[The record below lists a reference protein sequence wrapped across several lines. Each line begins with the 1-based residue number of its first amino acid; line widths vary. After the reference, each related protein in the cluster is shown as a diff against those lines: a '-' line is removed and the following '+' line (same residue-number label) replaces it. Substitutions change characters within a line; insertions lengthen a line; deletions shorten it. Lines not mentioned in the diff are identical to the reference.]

1 METAVK
7 RGSVV
12 ITVTIKRKYKMPT
25 EKTCRDKTEIMY
37 CTTQSKNYRK
47 FKEQVGKPLWTN

>member
-25 EKTCRDKTEIMY
+25 EKTRRDKTEIMY
-37 CTTQSKNYRK
+37 CTTQSKTIENSRNK
-47 FKEQVGKPLWTN
+47 